1 MAPALVERWLT
12 DGYRAAEPGLSQ
24 VLVDMLRRTSDAG
37 YSRNCAALRD
47 ADYRDRVAAIRART
61 LVISSTHDLAAT
73 PAQGRELAPPS
84 PARAT
89 SSWTRHTS
97 PTGNGPRNSTAPCS
111 ASCWPSESRRTPHAT
126 LETPARGL
134 ELGRLRPRRPTR
146 PPQPHH
152 RRTGAQGAREIRAG
166 KTFCLS
172 LPLDLPGGN
181 VLNPRRHPPQL
192 SPTRLRD
199 TPYLNFP
206 LRNVNPDALD
216 VLSDDQV
223 LLSMQYSTQWDA
235 LAHVGALFDAD
246 GDGVPELRYYNGC
259 RRRGR
264 DRPADG
270 SHAGCGCDSGGPSA
284 ALKLGIEHLA
294 QKGMQGRGV
303 LVDLERHYGAGRTL
317 IGHAELM
324 RVIEA
329 DGIEIEPGDMLVLRT
344 GYAEAVVAMN
354 GQPDADTL
362 HSYGAALDGTD
373 EALLQWITDSGIAA
387 ICADNYAVEA
397 YPRASAAARVPCCRC
412 TTTACSSWACRWPS
426 CGT

>member
-1 MAPALVERWLT
+1 M
-12 DGYRAAEPGLSQ
+12 
-24 VLVDMLRRTSDAG
+24 
-37 YSRNCAALRD
+37 
-47 ADYRDRVAAIRART
+47 
-61 LVISSTHDLAAT
+61 
-73 PAQGRELAPPS
+73 
-84 PARAT
+84 
-89 SSWTRHTS
+89 
-97 PTGNGPRNSTAPCS
+97 
-111 ASCWPSESRRTPHAT
+111 
-126 LETPARGL
+126 
-134 ELGRLRPRRPTR
+134 
-146 PPQPHH
+146 
-152 RRTGAQGAREIRAG
+152 
-166 KTFCLS
+166 
-172 LPLDLPGGN
+172 
-181 VLNPRRHPPQL
+181 
-192 SPTRLRD
+192 
-199 TPYLNFP
+199 
-206 LRNVNPDALD
+206 
-216 VLSDDQV
+216 LSDDQV

-246 GDGVPELRYYNGC
+246 GDGRPELRYYNGYAA
-259 RRRGR
+259 GV
-264 DRPADG
+264 DVIGPADG

-397 YPRASAAARVPCCRC
+397 YPARERSGPRPMLPLHHHCLFKLGLPLAELWYLKDLADWLRANGRHRFML
-412 TTTACSSWACRWPS
+412 TAPPLRLPHAIGSPVTPIA
-426 CGT
+426 TV